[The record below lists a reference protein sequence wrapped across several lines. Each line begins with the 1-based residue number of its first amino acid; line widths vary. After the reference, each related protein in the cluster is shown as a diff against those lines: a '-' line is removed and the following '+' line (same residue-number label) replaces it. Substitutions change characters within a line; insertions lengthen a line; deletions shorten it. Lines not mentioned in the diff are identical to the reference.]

1 MTTNNKNILYC
12 SFCGKSQHEVRKLIA
27 GPTVF
32 ICDECVELCMDII
45 KEESKDTFVK
55 HHDGLPSPKEI
66 CSVLDDYVIGQPHA
80 KKVLSVAVHNHYK
93 RLNYESKTSKNVELA
108 KSNILLVGPTG
119 CGKTL
124 LAQTLA
130 RILDVPF
137 TMADATTLTEAG
149 YVGEDVEN
157 IILKLLQ
164 ASDYNVEKAQRG
176 IVYIDE
182 VDKISRKSEN
192 PSITRDVS
200 GEGVQQALLKIM
212 EGTVA
217 SVPPQGGRKHPQ
229 QEFLQVDTTNILFIC
244 GGAFAG
250 LDKIISQRDKGT
262 SIGFG
267 ADVKNTQDK
276 KTGEWMKTLEP
287 EDLLK
292 FGLIPEFI
300 GRLPMIATLEDL
312 DEKSLIKILQEPKNS
327 LTKQYQ
333 ELFKLD
339 GAKLTFKDNALKE
352 IAQKAI
358 KKKTGARGLRSI
370 LENILLKTMY
380 DLPSQENI
388 EEVII
393 DASSAKGQSQPILVH
408 SKGENK
414 SKASKTS
421 AA

>member
-1 MTTNNKNILYC
+1 MSTSNKNILYC

-55 HHDGLPSPKEI
+55 HQDGLPSPKEI
-66 CSVLDDYVIGQPHA
+66 CSVLDDYVIGQAHA

-93 RLNYESKTSKNVELA
+93 RLNHENKTSKNVELS

-276 KTGEWMKTLEP
+276 KTGEWMKGLEP

-339 GAKLTFKDNALKE
+339 GAKLTFKENALKE

-358 KKKTGARGLRSI
+358 SKKTGARGLRSI

-380 DLPSQENI
+380 DLPSQDNI

-393 DASSAKGQSQPILVH
+393 DAGAAKGQSQPILVH

-414 SKASKTS
+414 SKSGKTS